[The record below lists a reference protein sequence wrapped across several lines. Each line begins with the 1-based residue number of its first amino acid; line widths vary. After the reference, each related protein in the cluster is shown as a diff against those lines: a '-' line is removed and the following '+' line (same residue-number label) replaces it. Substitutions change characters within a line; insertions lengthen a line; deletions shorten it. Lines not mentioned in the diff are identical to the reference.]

1 MQEDQTLTEEMVQQ
15 ILEMRSKARHE
26 EASRLY
32 QAEQRGIEKGIEKGK
47 EEGRKEGKEEGRKEG
62 EEKRNIEIAKN
73 LLKLNFPVEAISQ
86 ATGLTASEIENLK

>member
-86 ATGLTASEIENLK
+86 ATGLTAGEIEKLK

>member
-1 MQEDQTLTEEMVQQ
+1 MQEEQPLTEEMVQQ

-26 EASRLY
+26 EASRLF
-32 QAEQRGIEKGIEKGK
+32 QAEQR
-47 EEGRKEGKEEGRKEG
+47 GKEEGRKEG

-86 ATGLTASEIENLK
+86 ATGLSVSEIEKLK

>member
-1 MQEDQTLTEEMVQQ
+1 MRAKQEEQPLTEEMVQQ
-15 ILEMRSKARHE
+15 ILEMRAKARHE

-32 QAEQRGIEKGIEKGK
+32 QAKQEGK
-47 EEGRKEGKEEGRKEG
+47 EEGKKEGKEEGIKVG

-86 ATGLTASEIENLK
+86 ATGLTAGEIEKLK

>member
-32 QAEQRGIEKGIEKGK
+32 QAEQRGK
-47 EEGRKEGKEEGRKEG
+47 EEGRKKANISIV
-62 EEKRNIEIAKN
+62 RNM
-73 LLKLNFPVEAISQ
+73 LKLNLPVDTISQ
-86 ATGLTASEIENLK
+86 ATELSVSEIENLK

>member
-32 QAEQRGIEKGIEKGK
+32 QAEQRGIEKGK
-47 EEGRKEGKEEGRKEG
+47 EEGIKAG
-62 EEKRNIEIAKN
+62 EEKRNIEIARN
-73 LLKLNFPVEAISQ
+73 LLKLNFPEEAISQ
-86 ATGLTASEIENLK
+86 ATGLTVGEIEKLK

>member
-1 MQEDQTLTEEMVQQ
+1 
-15 ILEMRSKARHE
+15 MRSKARHE

-32 QAEQRGIEKGIEKGK
+32 QDKQEGK
-47 EEGRKEGKEEGRKEG
+47 EEGKKEGKEEGIKVG

-86 ATGLTASEIENLK
+86 ATGLTAGEIEKLK